1 MVAEGVE
8 LGLEGS
14 RSSQVTVIR
23 SVVKWRT
30 ELTLCAVR
38 LALCGTLVQ
47 IGVSEGIRT
56 LDLRG
61 HNPVL

>member
-1 MVAEGVE
+1 V
-8 LGLEGS
+8 LF
-14 RSSQVTVIR
+14 
-23 SVVKWRT
+23 
-30 ELTLCAVR
+30 
-38 LALCGTLVQ
+38 GTLVQ